1 MESNFY
7 IPERIEEIGQVV
19 LFHRKK
25 SGLSRA
31 ELSSLSGVGQS
42 SIYDLEKGKTTISM
56 EILFKILKV
65 LNIKVAVKSP
75 LMNVYI
81 KENIKEENK
90 AEDSKS

>member
-1 MESNFY
+1 MEGNFY
-7 IPERIEEIGQVV
+7 IPERIEEIGQIV

-65 LNIKVAVKSP
+65 LNIKTALSSP
-75 LMNVYI
+75 LMKMY
-81 KENIKEENK
+81 KEKIDKENK
-90 AEDSKS
+90 AEDSNS